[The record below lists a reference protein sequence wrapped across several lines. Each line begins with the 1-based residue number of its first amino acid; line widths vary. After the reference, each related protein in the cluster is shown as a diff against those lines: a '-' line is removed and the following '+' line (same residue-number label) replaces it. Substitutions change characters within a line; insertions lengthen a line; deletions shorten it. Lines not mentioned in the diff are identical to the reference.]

1 MTRRQRLASL
11 LSQTGVVRAALA
23 LRSSVSTQ
31 SLTVLTYHRFPNAH
45 GPELFDDDVVDVT
58 PEAFERQIIC
68 LKRHFTFVGVD
79 ELCAFAA
86 GKNIPQNSIAVT
98 FDDGYLDNYEQALP
112 ILQRHGARATFFLS
126 TAYIDERRI
135 YWWDRVSYIVKRSSV
150 PTISLDYPY
159 RVDIPLGD
167 RNLAN
172 ERVQRIVKTH
182 PSLELERFLEQF
194 ARAAGVAWS
203 RKLERSFAD
212 RLLLTW
218 DHVRELKRAGMDI
231 ESHTRTHRV
240 LQTLAPL
247 EIEDEL
253 AGSRADLEREL
264 GQRSRAV
271 AYPVGNPLV
280 DSSPIRKA
288 VHDAGYE
295 IGLSNCTG
303 SNLLREPIDRFNIRR
318 QSVGLNLSED
328 YLLAMV
334 TLPSL
339 APKGQ
344 TVPL

>member
-1 MTRRQRLASL
+1 MAGAVMHWSGLGWAFEKACRPGGAIILMYHSVAPAELAP
-11 LSQTGVVRAALA
+11 
-23 LRSSVSTQ
+23 
-31 SLTVLTYHRFPNAH
+31 YIEPPNRIS
-45 GPELFDDDVVDVT
+45 PQM
-58 PEAFERQIIC
+58 FERQMAY
-68 LKRHFTFVGVD
+68 LRRHRNVVPLSQLLATI
-79 ELCAFAA
+79 AA
-86 GKNIPQNSIAVT
+86 GETPPARTVCLS

-112 ILQRHGARATFFLS
+112 ILKRHGARATFFLS
-126 TAYIDERRI
+126 TAYIDERRL
-135 YWWDRVSYIVKRSSV
+135 YWWDRVSYVVKRSSV
-150 PTISLDYPY
+150 PTLSLDYPY

-167 RNLAN
+167 RTLAN

-182 PSLELERFLEQF
+182 PSLDIERFLEQL

-240 LQTLAPL
+240 LQTLEPR
-247 EIEDEL
+247 EIDDEL
-253 AGSRADLEREL
+253 MGSVADLEREL
-264 GQRSRAV
+264 GQRPRAV

-280 DSSPIRKA
+280 VSSPIRKA
-288 VHDAGYE
+288 LHDAGYE

-334 TLPSL
+334 TLPAL